1 MMDFNDAEAPT
12 EPRPER
18 PSRDAIRAQ
27 LLQRLEGVLQAL
39 YPNGRVRRDKFHL
52 GNIQGEK
59 GDSLE
64 VELSGPK
71 AGLWT
76 DHATGEGGDV
86 FDLIA
91 KQAGLDVRHDFA
103 AVLARAADLAGHAPV
118 PSPAAPRPR
127 RRAEPVLDELG
138 PATARWDYL
147 SADGELIACVYR
159 YDPPTGKEYRPWDAK
174 RRKHQAPEPRPL
186 YNQPGLAAELDVVV
200 VEGEKAADALIALD
214 VPATTAM
221 NGAKAPVEKTDWS
234 PLRGKHVLI
243 WPDKDKAGWDYAL
256 AVAHAALAAGAISCA
271 ILYPPEDKEQG
282 WDAADAVEEHFD
294 VIGFLRAGERTPITR
309 PERVEAVDFGEL
321 GWHTDDGLATAFTNR
336 YHEDWRY
343 CAAWGQWMVWSGQ
356 RWNPDRTLTVNHL
369 VRGVCRVA
377 ATYAN
382 TGSQQARLASAST
395 VSAVERMARSDRY
408 HASDAEEWDTRPW
421 LLNSPAGTIDLKTGL
436 LRKHARI
443 DRLTRMATAGTGGEC
458 SLWRRF
464 LADVTGGDGELQ
476 AYLQRMAGYCLTGV
490 TTEHAL
496 FFLYGTGA
504 NGKSVFVNT
513 LAAILGDYATSA
525 PMDTF
530 MESRGERHPTELAG
544 LRGARFVAAVET
556 EEGRRWNES
565 KLKVITGG
573 DKIMARFMRQ
583 DFFEYTPQFKLVI
596 AGNHKPAI
604 RNVDEAMKRRLHLIP
619 FTVTVPPERRDGDLP
634 KKLLAEREGVL
645 AWAVEGCLQWQ
656 RLGLKPP
663 KSVLDATDEYFE
675 SEDALGRW
683 IEERCQEHSQSKAL
697 IADLFVDWKDWSMAN
712 GEFAGS
718 IKRFS
723 EMLESRRY
731 GRHRGGKGARY
742 VIGLS
747 LRPKS
752 FARYVG

>member
-1 MMDFNDAEAPT
+1 MMDFNDAEIPT

-18 PSRDAIRAQ
+18 PSRDAVKAK
-27 LLQRLEGVLQAL
+27 LLQRLESILQAL
-39 YPNGRVRRDKFHL
+39 YPHGRVRRGKFHL
-52 GNIQGEK
+52 GNVEGEK

-86 FDLIA
+86 FDLVA
-91 KQAGLDVRHDFA
+91 AQAGLDGRHDFA
-103 AVLARAADLAGHAPV
+103 AVLARAADLAGHAPI
-118 PSPAAPRPR
+118 PSPIAPRPR

-147 SADGELIACVYR
+147 GADGELIACVYR

-174 RRKHQAPEPRPL
+174 RRKHAAPEPRPL
-186 YNQPGLAAELDVVV
+186 YNQPGLAAALDVVV

-221 NGAKAPVEKTDWS
+221 NGAKAPVEKTDWA

-282 WDAADAVEEHFD
+282 WDAADAVEERFD

-309 PERVEAVDFGEL
+309 PERAEAIDFGEL

-395 VSAVERMARSDRY
+395 VSAVERMARSDRITPPMPR
-408 HASDAEEWDTRPW
+408 SGT
-421 LLNSPAGTIDLKTGL
+421 PA
-436 LRKHARI
+436 
-443 DRLTRMATAGTGGEC
+443 
-458 SLWRRF
+458 
-464 LADVTGGDGELQ
+464 
-476 AYLQRMAGYCLTGV
+476 
-490 TTEHAL
+490 
-496 FFLYGTGA
+496 
-504 NGKSVFVNT
+504 
-513 LAAILGDYATSA
+513 
-525 PMDTF
+525 P
-530 MESRGERHPTELAG
+530 
-544 LRGARFVAAVET
+544 
-556 EEGRRWNES
+556 
-565 KLKVITGG
+565 
-573 DKIMARFMRQ
+573 
-583 DFFEYTPQFKLVI
+583 
-596 AGNHKPAI
+596 
-604 RNVDEAMKRRLHLIP
+604 
-619 FTVTVPPERRDGDLP
+619 
-634 KKLLAEREGVL
+634 
-645 AWAVEGCLQWQ
+645 GC
-656 RLGLKPP
+656 
-663 KSVLDATDEYFE
+663 
-675 SEDALGRW
+675 
-683 IEERCQEHSQSKAL
+683 
-697 IADLFVDWKDWSMAN
+697 
-712 GEFAGS
+712 
-718 IKRFS
+718 
-723 EMLESRRY
+723 
-731 GRHRGGKGARY
+731 
-742 VIGLS
+742 
-747 LRPKS
+747 
-752 FARYVG
+752 